1 MKALATVRTLC
12 GVIAGL
18 GLLLLPSP
26 AGGERGDNRCWS
38 YSADESAFAS
48 LANDARADEGLDKL
62 RLDPELSRV
71 ARKHTQAMVKDG
83 VLRHSPDHQL
93 SKRVTNWR
101 VLGENVGMGG
111 SPRSL
116 HAAFMDSQA

>member
-1 MKALATVRTLC
+1 
-12 GVIAGL
+12 
-18 GLLLLPSP
+18 
-26 AGGERGDNRCWS
+26 
-38 YSADESAFAS
+38 
-48 LANDARADEGLDKL
+48 
-62 RLDPELSRV
+62 
-71 ARKHTQAMVKDG
+71 MVKDG

-116 HAAFMDSQA
+116 HAAFMDSQAHRRNILEPDFVRVGIGTKKDSDGALWVTVILESRANPGTTLSMPSC